1 MRLAYLIF
9 GVSGAAGLGYQF
21 VWTRSLALA
30 LGHEF
35 ASLLGMITAFFAG
48 LAAGA
53 WLGDRGRL
61 RRADAA
67 LLYAGAELVI
77 AISSLSAYSLLPGI
91 GAWMGRLMGETP
103 SALHQ
108 WSLSFALPMLLLLP
122 ATAAMGASFPAMERL
137 VSANA
142 QARRAVAGL
151 YASNTAGAVAGV
163 MLSAYVL
170 LPALGHAA
178 TLYAFVALNLLCAAA
193 ALPLRGTPTTPSPT
207 SSALSA
213 GAVGLLGLTG
223 LFGLG
228 LEIITVRALAQ
239 VFEGTIYSYAA
250 ALAVFL
256 LGTAG
261 GAALLQLWARRLDRD
276 RTLGW
281 LLIGLAVSTQASAIA
296 LDGGREVYSGCRN
309 LLGDTLPSVIAC
321 EGMLAALALTLPT
334 LLMGATFSLLV
345 QRARDQGGSVGLAS
359 AVNTAGAAF
368 APLIFGVILLPLAGV
383 RVALGILGLGYLAL
397 SFIAI
402 RPPWP
407 AYLAALAFT
416 FLTPG
421 EIAIL
426 TLRPSEWLLTRIEG
440 RLASVAIVG
449 KGAER
454 QLRVNNRYQMGGTG
468 AEALRIQQRQT
479 HVPMLLHP
487 DPRRVLFLG
496 VASGI
501 TAGAATRYAVTHVD
515 AVELVPETL
524 ALLPFFEPH
533 NMGLASHPRVR
544 LIGGDAR
551 RFVRVAGSRYD
562 MIIGDLF
569 HPALDGAGAL
579 YTREHFTAIRT
590 LLDQGGV
597 FCQWLPAYQLDEATL
612 KSVVATFLA
621 VFPDAFAVLADDNL
635 GFPALGLVGGAGR
648 IETRAIAP
656 DLARHL
662 DTLGMNSDFQRFG
675 HFIAGPRHLNAYA
688 GNAPVGTDDHPHV
701 VYLAPRFAAQ
711 RRTVAYGR
719 LEPLLRGDP
728 AEATRLG
735 ADARMLRSIA
745 SRNLGLAGRIAERD
759 GRVDDAVAMYRRSVA
774 AGGDYAAARERLALL
789 LAPKAANG
797 ALRNA
802 P

>member
-21 VWTRSLALA
+21 VWTRALALA

-35 ASLLGMITAFFAG
+35 ASLLGVVTAFFVG

-61 RRADAA
+61 RSVDAA
-67 LLYAGAELVI
+67 SLYAAAEVI
-77 AISSLSAYSLLPGI
+77 IATGSLAAYSALPGI
-91 GAWMGRLMGETP
+91 SAWVGQLMGETP

-137 VSANA
+137 VSTNA
-142 QARRAVAGL
+142 PSCRAVAGL
-151 YASNTAGAVAGV
+151 YASNTAGAVTGV
-163 MLSAYVL
+163 LLSAYVL
-170 LPALGHAA
+170 LPALGHAT
-178 TLYAFVALNLLCAAA
+178 TLYAFVGLNLLCALA
-193 ALPLRGTPTTPSPT
+193 ALPFRGAPSAIEAAGK
-207 SSALSA
+207 ALS
-213 GAVGLLGLTG
+213 GTSLTLLCCTG

-228 LEIITVRALAQ
+228 LEIISVRALAQ

-261 GAALLQLWARRLDRD
+261 GAALFHVWARQLDPA

-281 LLIGLAVSTQASAIA
+281 LLIALAAATQASAMA
-296 LDGGREVYSGCRN
+296 LATAREVYRNCRY
-309 LLGDTLPSVIAC
+309 LLGDTLPAVIAC
-321 EGMLAALALTLPT
+321 EAMLAALALALPT

-345 QRARDQGGSVGLAS
+345 QRARDQGSAVGLAS
-359 AVNTAGAAF
+359 AINTAGAAF
-368 APLIFGVILLPLAGV
+368 APVVFGVILLPLTGV
-383 RVALGILGLGYLAL
+383 RAALGILGMSYLAL
-397 SFIAI
+397 SLLAT

-407 AYLAALAFT
+407 AYAAALALA
-416 FLTPG
+416 FLAPG
-421 EIAIL
+421 EVAIL
-426 TLRPSEWLLTRIEG
+426 TLRPGEWLLARVEG

-479 HVPMLLHP
+479 HVPMLLHA
-487 DPRRVLFLG
+487 DPQRVLFLG

-501 TAGAATRYAVTHVD
+501 TAGAATRYPVTHVD

-524 ALLPFFEPH
+524 ALLHFFEPH
-533 NMGLASHPRVR
+533 NLGLASHPRVR

-551 RFVRVAGSRYD
+551 RFVRAARGPYD

-579 YTREHFTAIRT
+579 YTREHFATIRT
-590 LLDQGGV
+590 LLNDGGV

-612 KSVVATFLA
+612 RSVVATFLA

-648 IETRAIAP
+648 IEVRTIAP

-662 DTLGMNSDFQRFG
+662 SALGMDNDFQRFG

-688 GNAPVGTDDHPHV
+688 GNAPVGTDNHPQV

-711 RRTVAYGR
+711 RRSVAYGR
-719 LEPLLRGDP
+719 LDPLLRGDP

-735 ADARMLRSIA
+735 ADARMLRYIA
-745 SRNLGLAGRIAERD
+745 SRNLGLLGHIAERD
-759 GRVDDAVAMYRRSVA
+759 GRIDEALALYRRSVA
-774 AGGDYAAARERLALL
+774 ADGDYPVARERLALL
-789 LAPKAANG
+789 LAPGAGNG
-797 ALRNA
+797 AIRNA